1 MTYKVH
7 DVLTRNIAILRAR
20 AERYR
25 RLAND
30 LFDPGTSQEAANLA
44 EELDA
49 EIARL
54 QGEPDTARRDLNTN
68 SSAQFDGQPTI
79 FSS

>member
-7 DVLTRNIAILRAR
+7 DVVTRNIAVLRAR
-20 AERYR
+20 ADRYR

-30 LFDPGTSQEAANLA
+30 LFDPRTSEEAANLA
-44 EELDA
+44 QELDA

-54 QGEPDTARRDLNTN
+54 QGEPGSARKDLGTG
-68 SSAQFDGQPTI
+68 SSGQLDGQPTI
-79 FSS
+79 FSG